1 MQLDC
6 PASRAMVKS
15 IFISYLALDILL
27 RQQRTEKDI
36 ISHLDEASVQLRG
49 LHICFLCYTFHRVG
63 IILV

>member
-6 PASRAMVKS
+6 PASRTMVKS

-27 RQQRTEKDI
+27 RQQRTQKGT

-49 LHICFLCYTFHRVG
+49 LHICFLC
-63 IILV
+63 